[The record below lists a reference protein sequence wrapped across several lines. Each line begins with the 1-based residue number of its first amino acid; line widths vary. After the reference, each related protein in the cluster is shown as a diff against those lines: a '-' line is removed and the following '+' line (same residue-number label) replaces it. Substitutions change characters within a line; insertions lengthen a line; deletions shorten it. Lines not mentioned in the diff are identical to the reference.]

1 MLSWSKLGQW
11 RRTFE
16 GDVETLGP
24 FSSLLQSYH
33 DSDSPSLP
41 HTIPA
46 TVFDKSNGPSWPWVV
61 ISGTVSHGVARGK
74 GARHMR
80 GVNVPVV
87 TVFQNYTVRG
97 RGPLSQVAPFT
108 SVARKPGHEAR
119 LFAFCIFFFNTK
131 A

>member
-1 MLSWSKLGQW
+1 MKGMLKPRVRSLVYF
-11 RRTFE
+11 RATMIRTAPVFH
-16 GDVETLGP
+16 TL
-24 FSSLLQSYH
+24 
-33 DSDSPSLP
+33 
-41 HTIPA
+41 PA

-80 GVNVPVV
+80 GVNVFVV
-87 TVFQNYTVRG
+87 AVLQNYTVRG
-97 RGPLSQVAPFT
+97 RGPLRQVAPFT

-119 LFAFCIFFFNTK
+119 LFPFCIFFNMK